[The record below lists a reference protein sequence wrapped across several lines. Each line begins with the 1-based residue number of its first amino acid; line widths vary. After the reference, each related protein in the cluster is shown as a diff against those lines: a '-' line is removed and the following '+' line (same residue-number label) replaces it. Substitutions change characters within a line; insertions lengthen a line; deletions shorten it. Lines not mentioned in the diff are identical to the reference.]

1 MNTTKLSSKVGIAFV
16 LLNSACGLFGAKD
29 EAETKNAG
37 LSNVSVMPCAMAGGS
52 CRAASD
58 CSRGVG
64 SIGSD
69 KYSCGGSRRICCFDA
84 CGAEAETVE
93 CCNTDHSYAPR
104 PTCTDGKL
112 SCAAG
117 TTKVPIGTCVPKG

>member
-1 MNTTKLSSKVGIAFV
+1 MKWNFDSRHLAGAVTCAV
-16 LLNSACGLFGAKD
+16 LAQL
-29 EAETKNAG
+29 T
-37 LSNVSVMPCAMAGGS
+37 VPCAMAGGS

-69 KYSCGGSRRICCFDA
+69 KYSCGGSRRVCCFDA
-84 CGAEAETVE
+84 CGAEAESVE
-93 CCNTDHSYAPR
+93 CCNADHSYAPR

-117 TTKVPIGTCVPKG
+117 ATKVPIGTCIPKG